1 MRSVLKAPPKIAAM
15 SICMVCL
22 VGLAIAVD
30 VQKIQRAWLT
40 KFGAESSQLAVEW
53 GRLITDLALLSEADK
68 LRRVNDFV
76 NQRISFE
83 DDTVVWGQKDYWA
96 TPGELF
102 SRGRGDCEDYTI
114 AKYYSLREAG
124 MSASKLRLVYV
135 RAMQSV
141 NGEQQIQAHM
151 VLAYFS
157 AATSEPVILDNL
169 VPLILPASK
178 RADLVPVFSFNSNGL
193 WLGTGN
199 QSSRNS
205 LSRWQDLV
213 QRAQLEGFE

>member
-40 KFGAESSQLAVEW
+40 KFGAESSQLAAEW

>member
-30 VQKIQRAWLT
+30 VQKIQRSWLT
-40 KFGAESSQLAVEW
+40 KFGAESSQLAAEW

-83 DDTVVWGQKDYWA
+83 DDTVVWGQKDHWA